1 MNDRRGAARNR
12 TRVNEAIRATEV
24 RLVGEK
30 GQTLGV
36 VRTPEA
42 LSQARAA
49 GLDLVEVAPQANPPV
64 CRILSYSK
72 WRYQQER
79 QERSR
84 RQHGQDTKIIKFGV
98 RIGEGDLETKC
109 RKIIELLCEGSKV
122 RIVIVMRGREVAHP
136 EVAEDVLR
144 RVDEK
149 IAGGGRREGVPRR
162 EGRNI
167 STDYLPS

>member
-1 MNDRRGAARNR
+1 M
-12 TRVNEAIRATEV
+12 NEAIRAKEV
-24 RLVGEK
+24 RLVGEN

-36 VRTPEA
+36 VSTPEA

-64 CRILSYSK
+64 CRILAYSK

-109 RKIIELLCEGSKV
+109 RKICAILGNGSKV
-122 RIVIVMRGREVAHP
+122 RIVVTMKGREVSHP
-136 EVAEDVLR
+136 ELAEEVLR
-144 RVDEK
+144 RVEEK
-149 IAGGGRREGVPRR
+149 ISVSGRREGGSRR

-167 STDYLPS
+167 HLDYLPL

>member
-1 MNDRRGAARNR
+1 M
-12 TRVNEAIRATEV
+12 NEAIRTKEV
-24 RLVGEK
+24 RLVGEN

-36 VRTPEA
+36 VSTADA

-49 GLDLVEVAPQANPPV
+49 GLDLVEVASQANPPV
-64 CRILSYSK
+64 CRILPYSK

-79 QERSR
+79 QERFR

-109 RKIIELLCEGSKV
+109 RKICDILGDGSKV
-122 RIVIVMRGREVAHP
+122 RIVVTMKGREVSHP
-136 EVAEDVLR
+136 ELAEDVLQ
-144 RVDEK
+144 RVEAK
-149 IAGGGRREGVPRR
+149 ISASGRREGASRR

-167 STDYLPS
+167 HLDYLPL